1 MQFFN
6 TVAENARIWETNTS
20 LDTAKVNSTPT
31 GGGIHHLREN
41 DDL

>member
-1 MQFFN
+1 MHFFD
-6 TVAENARIWETNTS
+6 TIAENARTWETNIS
-20 LDTAKVNSTPT
+20 LDIAKVHSTPT